1 MVEPRSVPTLDAST
15 VSLLDVVP
23 DALVAVDG
31 QGAIVWINEAAL
43 DLLGYER
50 DQLVG
55 RSVDI
60 LVPDEDAPSHA
71 AHRADFATDPRRRPM
86 ATSRRLNARRADGSL
101 LPVLISLGP
110 VQTDTGPLV
119 VAAVRDISDYVAGEM
134 RLAEE
139 RRRRAI
145 AEDHERIAR
154 DLHDSVIQ
162 ELFAV
167 GLALQA
173 LASERTDERLVSR
186 LDQAIASIDDTIR
199 GIRRAIF
206 DVRSHPTLALGAR
219 AQISDIVA
227 SMATALGFEPQL
239 RFVGD
244 DFDMP
249 PTVAEHVAPVVRE
262 ALANVAK
269 HARATRVE
277 VVVELDDSA
286 VMVRVTDDGQGF
298 DDDDVGH
305 RGGLVNLARRAA
317 LLGGGLEVRRAD
329 AGGTALEWRVPVRR

>member
-1 MVEPRSVPTLDAST
+1 MQEPRTVPVVDDRAFA
-15 VSLLDVVP
+15 LLDVVP
-23 DALVAVDG
+23 DALVAVDAA
-31 QGAIVWINEAAL
+31 GAILWINDAAV

-55 RSVDI
+55 LSVDV
-60 LVPDEDAPSHA
+60 LVPDDDVRSHS
-71 AHRADFATDPRRRPM
+71 AHRSDFAAEPSRRPM
-86 ATSRRLNARRADGSL
+86 AASRRLSARRADGSL
-101 LPVLISLGP
+101 FSALISLGP
-110 VQTDTGPLV
+110 VHTDTGPVV
-119 VAAVRDISDYVAGEM
+119 VAAIRDASDWVAGEL
-134 RLAEE
+134 RLADE

-167 GLALQA
+167 GLGLQS
-173 LASERTDERLVSR
+173 LASERTDERLVAR

-206 DVRSHPTLALGAR
+206 DVRNEPALTRGTR
-219 AQISDIVA
+219 ALIADIVT
-227 SMATALGFEPQL
+227 SMTAALGFEPEL
-239 RFVGD
+239 RFIGADIEV
-244 DFDMP
+244 P
-249 PTVAEHVAPVVRE
+249 SVVVEHVAPVVRE

-269 HARATRVE
+269 HARAGRAE
-277 VVVELDDSA
+277 VVVETGDSA
-286 VMVRVTDDGQGF
+286 VVVRVTDDGRGF
-298 DDDDVGH
+298 DDEDVSH

-329 AGGTALEWRVPVRR
+329 AGGTALEWRVPLRR